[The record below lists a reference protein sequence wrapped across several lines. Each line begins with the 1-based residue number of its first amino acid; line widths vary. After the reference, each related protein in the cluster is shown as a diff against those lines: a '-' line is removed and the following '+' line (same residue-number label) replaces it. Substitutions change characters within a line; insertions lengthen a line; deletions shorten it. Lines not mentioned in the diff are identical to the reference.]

1 MNLTITLPD
10 DLYQRAEERANARGE
25 SVETLVQELVEQGLE
40 VPSLSPARQRFLQS
54 LDAARAELEASGSLF
69 HTWEEIEAEKADRRG
84 GVREDD

>member
-10 DLYQRAEERANARGE
+10 DLYQRADERANARGE
-25 SVETLVQELVEQGLE
+25 SVETLVQELVEQGLDA
-40 VPSLSPARQRFLQS
+40 PSLSPARQRLLQS
-54 LDAARAELEASGSLF
+54 LDAARAELEANEDLF